1 MSRLDA
7 VAVALMLCAVPG
19 CSRAPQSTTADT
31 TTRVPAAS
39 PAPQPQPE
47 QAASPAPASE
57 DVLPPLPITP
67 FPAARPMP
75 VVQAIYTF
83 AATHPD
89 VLRKVPCFCGC
100 ESRGHKN
107 NDDCFVAARDAK
119 GRVTAWEPHGV
130 G

>member
-7 VAVALMLCAVPG
+7 AAVALMLCAVAG
-19 CSRAPQSTTADT
+19 CSRAPQSTADHTTAGI
-31 TTRVPAAS
+31 PAAL
-39 PAPQPQPE
+39 PAPPPHAE
-47 QAASPAPASE
+47 ASPPPAGE
-57 DVLPPLPITP
+57 NDLPPLPITP

-75 VVQAIYTF
+75 VVRAIYTF
-83 AATHPD
+83 AATHPE

-100 ESRGHKN
+100 ESRGHGN